1 MKKIISIFFFLIILV
16 SCNIS
21 YQDKMCEGCP
31 VSYQV
36 VQNIQEDDIRLIE
49 KENKKI
55 VEIFWNDIDSKY
67 EISTFSL
74 KLDNKHLNV
83 VLIKY
88 DVNKSENTYDLVIAI
103 ELKDK
108 IYEKVE
114 TVSFS
119 WKEEINW

>member
-1 MKKIISIFFFLIILV
+1 MKKIISILFLLIILV

-21 YQDKMCEGCP
+21 YQDKMCKGCT

-36 VQNIQEDDIRLIE
+36 EKNIKEDDIRLIE
-49 KENKKI
+49 KENKKS
-55 VEIFWNDIDSKY
+55 VEIFLNDIDSKY

-74 KLDNKHLNV
+74 KLDNTHLNV

-88 DVNKSENTYDLVIAI
+88 DVNKSENTYDLVITI
-103 ELKDK
+103 DLKDK